1 MDKIPR
7 HSFLK
12 WLRGRVYWDKD
23 KRSGDGP
30 HVTYWLFQL
39 SLVLASVMIVMFGW
53 FFIDRNE
60 SYRVGYPSPRV
71 YLAQSSARFLDEE
84 ATADQKERASGQIV
98 DVRVRDFAA
107 TAMVEGRIAALRDRG
122 SIDFAPAQLV
132 DLVDA
137 LPSESRAGL
146 LAVVQSVAE
155 ENFDK
160 SVNVSEQS
168 ARIWD
173 SLRGAN
179 LSQADKN
186 LAYQLLEALL
196 TPTVVEDQ
204 EMAGR
209 LRREVSGGISP
220 VVREIRLGSVIAERG
235 QVVTP
240 EIARILRSQGYPD
253 AAIPWKHLAFVVLA
267 VLAWSTWLTWI
278 ADKMGVALKATEW
291 TYVAVLLIIDWGAQ
305 RWFVRWSIDS
315 LSVLALTGWLFLTIK
330 PALAFHIALGG
341 SLLGYLLAFPGMT
354 YAVAVGCIVCGVA
367 SGASFM
373 FIKEASSRIMI
384 WRNIFSL
391 GLFITAASL
400 FIRWGFGLP
409 VSLNVLVAYLLL
421 CAFWSSIVVAVLPLW
436 ESVFE
441 MLSPLRLL
449 EMSHPS
455 QPLLKRLQLEAP
467 GTYHHTITVGTLVEA
482 VADRLGMNGLLV
494 RTGAYY
500 HDIGKL
506 KRPHYFVENQSFGD
520 NIHDRLAPRD
530 SARII
535 LQHVKDGMDMAGE
548 YKLPE
553 GIKRFI
559 EEHHGRTFLSYFYN
573 KAVAADKEQGGD
585 GSGIDKADF
594 TYPGPTPQ
602 SRETALLMLAD
613 STEAA
618 LKSLDKPLSGRPDV
632 EKLVESVMDSKMASG
647 QFMDVDF
654 TLKELNAIKTAFIE
668 VLMSMY
674 HTREIKP
681 IASADEEE
689 TKRHEAA
696 GAPDKSAAVSDAPAA

>member
-1 MDKIPR
+1 MDKIPKP
-7 HSFLK
+7 SFLEG
-12 WLRGRVYWDKD
+12 LRGRLYRNKD
-23 KRSGDGP
+23 KRSGDDTR
-30 HVTYWLFQL
+30 VTYWLFQL
-39 SLVLASVMIVMFGW
+39 SLVVSSAMIVMFGW

-60 SYRVGYPSPRV
+60 SYRVGYPSPRT
-71 YLAQSSARFLDEE
+71 YLAQSSARFFDDE
-84 ATADQKERASGQIV
+84 ATADQKDRASGQIV

-107 TAMVEGRIAALRDRG
+107 TALVEGRIASLRDEG
-122 SIDFAPAQLV
+122 NIDFASPQLI
-132 DLVDA
+132 DLVNA
-137 LPSESRAGL
+137 LPAENRAGI
-146 LAVVQSVAE
+146 LAVVLSVAE
-155 ENFDK
+155 DIFDK
-160 SVNVSEQS
+160 SVSASEQS

-173 SLRGAN
+173 SLRGSN
-179 LSQADKN
+179 LSQAHKN
-186 LAYQLLEALL
+186 LAYQLLDYML
-196 TPTVVEDQ
+196 TPTVVEDP
-204 EMAGR
+204 EMVGR
-209 LRREVSGGISP
+209 LRHEVSGGISP
-220 VVREIRLGSVIAERG
+220 VVREIRLGSVIAESG

-240 EIARILRSQGYPD
+240 EIAQILRSQGYPD
-253 AAIPWKHLAFVVLA
+253 AAVPWKHLGFVVLS
-267 VLAWSTWLTWI
+267 VLVWSAWLTLI
-278 ADKMGVALKATEW
+278 AGKLGIALNAAEW
-291 TYVAVLLIIDWGAQ
+291 TYVAVLLIIDWSAQ
-305 RWFVRWSIDS
+305 RWLVRWSVDS

-384 WRNIFSL
+384 WRNIFGL
-391 GLFITAASL
+391 GLFLTAASI

-409 VSLNVLVAYLLL
+409 VGFGVLAAYLLL
-421 CAFWSSIVVAVLPLW
+421 CAFWSSIVVAVMPLW

-441 MLSPLRLL
+441 ILSPLRLL

-467 GTYHHTITVGTLVEA
+467 GTYHHTITVGTLSEA

-535 LQHVKDGMDMAGE
+535 LQHVKDGMELADE

-559 EEHHGRTFLSYFYN
+559 EEHHGRTFLGYFYN

-594 TYPGPTPQ
+594 TYQGPIPQ

-618 LKSLDKPLSGRPDV
+618 LKSLDKPLGGRPDV

-647 QFMDVDF
+647 QFLDVDF

-674 HTREIKP
+674 HSREIKP
-681 IASADEEE
+681 IASPDED
-689 TKRHEAA
+689 EAKMELDGR
-696 GAPDKSAAVSDAPAA
+696 GAKSVKNAPAA